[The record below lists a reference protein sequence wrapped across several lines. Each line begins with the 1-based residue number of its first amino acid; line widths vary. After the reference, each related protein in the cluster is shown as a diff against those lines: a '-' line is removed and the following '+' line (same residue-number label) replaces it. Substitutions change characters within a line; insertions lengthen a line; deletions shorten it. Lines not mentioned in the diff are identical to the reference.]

1 MSEHI
6 TAGENMDIII
16 SGVFRIPFILFYYVY
31 REFTVLAGNTSLL
44 LLQLSAFDLLFG
56 LFGFPHFIQALVG
69 GKAIWCL
76 I

>member
-6 TAGENMDIII
+6 TAGEKMDIII
-16 SGVFRIPFILFYYVY
+16 SFILFYYVY